1 VVGTMFSKVIGF
13 LEKCSRFQG
22 GVLNLIGVCAIP
34 LIAVNVTA
42 DVIGRYFFNHPIPGA
57 LDLSELLLVVVV
69 CFALA
74 YTAAARGHMSVDV
87 ITSRLGPRMQ
97 AMVSVLIGLIGLPV
111 LWLLTYYAAWE
122 GINTYSSGL
131 ETSILHMP
139 IYPFKFVVAI
149 GFFAL
154 SLELTCQWLRSI
166 ERLSGAEGSSA

>member
-1 VVGTMFSKVIGF
+1 MFGSVIEF
-13 LEKCSRFQG
+13 LEKFSRLQG
-22 GVLNLIGVCAIP
+22 GALNLIGVCAIP
-34 LIAVNVTA
+34 LIAIVVTA
-42 DVIGRYFFNHPIPGA
+42 DVIGRYFFNHPISGA

-69 CFALA
+69 CSALA
-74 YTAAARGHMSVDV
+74 YTAAVRGHMSVDV
-87 ITSRLGPRMQ
+87 VTSRLSPRMQ
-97 AMVSVLIGLIGLPV
+97 ALLSVLTGLTGLPV
-111 LWLLTYYAAWE
+111 LWLLTYYAARE

-166 ERLSGAEGSSA
+166 ERLLGAKGSST